1 MPSPPKPASLDDSTT
16 PTSLASDVAGG
27 GGSGAGA
34 LPAALA
40 ALAVSRAP
48 RRPATGTPF
57 PTDALV
63 QVAAR
68 AREDGGLL
76 PRAGRGDHDE
86 ENAAAAETPPLA
98 KGGGGGKPFAV
109 HKTIVADTRE
119 RASAARAPLAPRAA
133 ADQAPP
139 PPAAT
144 AVALAA
150 APGPLPLP
158 VLFVPGV
165 PPAPGGPG
173 APPRRPP
180 PPGLPTPPRLAPPT
194 RWGLA
199 PGHQPPPY
207 APQDGGGG
215 AYRPPAARARAALAD
230 LAAGAAHNPA
240 NLARLT
246 QWCHTAAARGRV
258 DAASVVDPGT
268 TDALVAHQVA
278 AARAGV
284 ALRATWYRRAPRT
297 RYPGLPDAARADA
310 GAAAAA
316 AGAGPFIPAHETQAP
331 PRNPRLFPNDY

>member
-1 MPSPPKPASLDDSTT
+1 MRQAVCGAQDDRGGRGRARERGARAARPPRSGRPGAAAARRYRCRARGRPWAAASPRPLRPW
-16 PTSLASDVAGG
+16 
-27 GGSGAGA
+27 
-34 LPAALA
+34 
-40 ALAVSRAP
+40 RAP
-48 RRPATGTPF
+48 RPRRP
-57 PTDALV
+57 
-63 QVAAR
+63 R
-68 AREDGGLL
+68 R
-76 PRAGRGDHDE
+76 
-86 ENAAAAETPPLA
+86 
-98 KGGGGGKPFAV
+98 
-109 HKTIVADTRE
+109 
-119 RASAARAPLAPRAA
+119 
-133 ADQAPP
+133 
-139 PPAAT
+139 
-144 AVALAA
+144 
-150 APGPLPLP
+150 
-158 VLFVPGV
+158 
-165 PPAPGGPG
+165 
-173 APPRRPP
+173 PPRRPP

-194 RWGLA
+194 RWGLV

-207 APQDGGGG
+207 APQGGGGG

-316 AGAGPFIPAHETQAP
+316 AGAGPFIPARETQAP